1 MSHASKFLADHGHHA
16 VLKMREEQAAQRDL
30 ENRVRAAHDPV
41 FAAELAKLE
50 AADPSIARRRELQ
63 ERRIAKAERKAA
75 KRQAQGKSTA
85 TTWAER
91 QTERSEKRIADAH
104 AKRADAMATP
114 LSPGMHRAMVVLAV
128 LCALTVVGLPITALI
143 AYMLHAKGK
152 AHAGRVQ
159 ENTDKANAEAARHLT
174 AEDRQWLAAH
184 DGSS

>member
-16 VLKMREEQAAQRDL
+16 ALKMREEQAVQRDL
-30 ENRVRAAHDPV
+30 ENRVRATHDPV

-50 AADPSIARRRELQ
+50 AADPSIARRRQVQ
-63 ERRIAKAERKAA
+63 ERQAARNERKADNRRA
-75 KRQAQGKSTA
+75 RV
-85 TTWAER
+85 ER
-91 QTERSEKRIADAH
+91 NENRIADAH

-114 LSPGMHRAMVVLAV
+114 LSPAMHRAMVVLAV

-143 AYMLHAKGK
+143 AYMLHTKNK

-159 ENTDKANAEAARHLT
+159 EDTDKANAEAARHLT
-174 AEDRQWLAAH
+174 TEDRQWLAAH